1 MCDSVLGNKY
11 NTIPQAGK
19 KIILTPSLFM
29 RLLEW
34 AKEDAKDDIALHQ
47 VFEKIMAFTDG
58 TNPVGIECYDALIKD
73 ATGSSLP
80 PESDEEDLANAE
92 AMGKECANCG
102 ADLSNVDYSDA
113 GKIIMQDKGNG
124 YGASNAELENFW
136 KGYETSYDLPL
147 ENGETQVN
155 GELCDR
161 LENAVASYH
170 EGGISGNDCYDCI
183 QQAFA
188 DNVQCPEQQ
197 ICCDDIECVS
207 PSFCQNIT
215 PAVDGMT
222 ITIDCEDGSCCDG
235 TECIEQPCATEYDDQ
250 IAKIIKLG
258 QF

>member
-1 MCDSVLGNKY
+1 MCDSVLGNKF
-11 NTIPQAGK
+11 NTTSDAGK

-92 AMGKECANCG
+92 EMGKQCATCG
-102 ADLSNVDYSDA
+102 ADLSDVDYSDV
-113 GKIIMQDKGNG
+113 GSIIMQDKDNG
-124 YGASNAELENFW
+124 YGASNAELEKFW
-136 KGYETSYDLPL
+136 NGYET
-147 ENGETQVN
+147 GCCVN
-155 GELCDR
+155 P
-161 LENAVASYH
+161 
-170 EGGISGNDCYDCI
+170 
-183 QQAFA
+183 Q
-188 DNVQCPEQQ
+188 
-197 ICCDDIECVS
+197 DIECVA
-207 PSFCQNIT
+207 PSCCQNIT

-222 ITIDCEDGSCCDG
+222 ITIDSEDGACCDG
-235 TECIEQPCATEYDDQ
+235 AEECCVEEIPTEYDAQVED
-250 IAKIIKLG
+250 IIKLG